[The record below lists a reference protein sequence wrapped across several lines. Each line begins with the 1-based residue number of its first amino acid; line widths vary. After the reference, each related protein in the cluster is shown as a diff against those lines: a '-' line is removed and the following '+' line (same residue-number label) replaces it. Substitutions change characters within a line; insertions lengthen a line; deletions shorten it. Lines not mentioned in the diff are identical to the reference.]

1 MIVEIQ
7 NFITYLHQEQK
18 TTANTEIS
26 YQRDLI
32 QMADFLAKEG
42 IVEVQ
47 KVTKTSLQSY
57 ILYLEEIGRASATIS
72 RSLASMK
79 TFFHYA
85 RNQGLIT
92 LDPTDGL
99 KAPRLERKMPQ
110 ILTVEEMD
118 CLLSQPTSNSA
129 KEVRDK
135 AMLEL
140 LYATG
145 MRVTEL
151 LSLNCSD
158 INMNLQCVTCH
169 SRTGDRVIPF
179 GSEARRAMYN
189 YLAIRDEFVTE
200 KSGDCLFMNCTGGRM
215 SRQGFW
221 KIIKYYAKLANIT
234 KDITPHTL
242 RHSFAAHMVANG
254 ADLKDVQEMMGH
266 ADISTTHLYVNM
278 TKKKLK
284 NSYSAHPRH

>member
-57 ILYLEEIGRASATIS
+57 MMYLEEIGRASATIS

-79 TFFHYA
+79 TFFHYV
-85 RNQGLIT
+85 RNQGLIDF
-92 LDPTDGL
+92 DPTDGL
-99 KAPRLERKMPQ
+99 KAPKLERKFPQ

-118 CLLSQPTSNSA
+118 CLLSQPTSNTA

-145 MRVTEL
+145 MRVTEM
-151 LSLNCSD
+151 LSLNCED
-158 INMNLQCVTCH
+158 INMTLQCVTCH
-169 SRTGDRVIPF
+169 SRVGDRVIPF
-179 GSEARRAMYN
+179 GSEARRALYN
-189 YLAIRDEFVTE
+189 YLAIREEFVTE

-221 KIIKYYAKLANIT
+221 KIIKYYAKSAGIT